1 MGGSSSSTPVTAVV
15 VTYQSEQTISEMLA
29 EARRCHD
36 QGLLDLVIVDNNS
49 TDGTR
54 QVIEREASWAQH
66 HFTGVNNGFAR
77 GCNIGLAQVRTPY
90 TILINPDAILTPE
103 ALRTLLGFM
112 ESHPRA
118 GIVGPAI
125 VQGNIDEPQGLQESG
140 LRPTPWLIVRNALP
154 FERLFRPLAWP
165 IVPGTAP
172 VRTEWVCGAVLMIR
186 TDLMR
191 RLGGFDPRFFLY
203 WEETD
208 LCRRAEDLGFE
219 TWAVGSASAR
229 HLGGVSSAGDDRRI
243 DGCVATHFYRSR
255 YYYLTKHHGV
265 IAAFT
270 AEIGEFLLLALRTM
284 IDLLF
289 GRGARRI
296 LPRLQAPLFSKPA
309 EWSAQGSTDPMNPV
323 G

>member
-1 MGGSSSSTPVTAVV
+1 
-15 VTYQSEQTISEMLA
+15 MLV

-66 HFTGVNNGFAR
+66 CFTGVNNGFGR
-77 GCNIGLAQVRTPY
+77 GSNIGLAHVRTPY

-103 ALRTLLGFM
+103 ALRTMLGFM

-118 GIVGPAI
+118 GIIGPAI
-125 VQGNIDEPQGLQESG
+125 VQGKINEPLGLQETG
-140 LRPTPWLIVRNALP
+140 PRQTPWLILRNALP
-154 FERLFRPLAWP
+154 FQKFFPPLSWP

-229 HLGGVSSAGDDRRI
+229 HIGGASSAADDRKI
-243 DGCVATHFYRSR
+243 DDCVAAHFYRSR
-255 YYYLTKHHGV
+255 YYYMVKNHGV

-270 AEIGEFLLLALRTM
+270 AELGEFVLLGLNTV
-284 IDLLF
+284 IDVLS

-296 LPRLQAPLFSKPA
+296 RPRLQAPLFSKPA
-309 EWSAQGSTDPMNPV
+309 EWSAQGSTDP
-323 G
+323 